1 MKFFYLLMLMFLIF
15 SCSDFTKGK
24 QIKEL
29 TRMKQTI
36 DSIETVL
43 IEHKYEELDRYYK
56 DALIVKSRIK
66 ENYYSDTI
74 SIEFAQKLDRYKLL
88 MNQTPEIKKAYVK
101 LLKSTDSEREL
112 LEKLISDINE
122 SNGDRSA
129 YEDYILKEHSKI
141 NLLRNNLITYVEK
154 RDESIT
160 IYQSLHDEIYRFSF
174 DLITN

>member
-1 MKFFYLLMLMFLIF
+1 MLIFLFF

-74 SIEFAQKLDRYKLL
+74 SVEFAQKLDKYKLL

-101 LLKSTDSEREL
+101 LLKSTDSEREI
-112 LEKLISDINE
+112 LEKLILDINE

>member
-1 MKFFYLLMLMFLIF
+1 MLIFLFF

-24 QIKEL
+24 QVKEL

-74 SIEFAQKLDRYKLL
+74 SVEFAQKLDQYKLL
-88 MNQTPEIKKAYVK
+88 MNHTPAIKKAYLK
-101 LLKSTDSEREL
+101 LLNSTNSEREL
-112 LEKLISDINE
+112 IEKLISDINE

-129 YEDYILKEHSKI
+129 YEDYILKEHLKI

-154 RDESIT
+154 RDESIK
-160 IYQSLHDEIYRFSF
+160 IYHSLHDEIYRFSF